1 MDIDEDQN
9 QDREDRDFCDAEGN
23 GHGRTCLFR
32 VFSQLTISHSKP
44 KEKEGKMAT
53 YFMYGKY
60 SKEALASISAERT
73 KKAAEVIAKAGGK
86 LVSAYALLG
95 KYDLVAITN
104 FPGTA
109 EVMKASIALNKLTG
123 IAFTSFPAIPVEEF
137 DKIKE

>member
-1 MDIDEDQN
+1 
-9 QDREDRDFCDAEGN
+9 
-23 GHGRTCLFR
+23 
-32 VFSQLTISHSKP
+32 
-44 KEKEGKMAT
+44 MAV

-60 SKEALASISAERT
+60 SKEALGGISAERT
-73 KKAAEVIAKAGGK
+73 QKAAEVIAKAGGK

-95 KYDLVAITN
+95 KYDLVVITN